1 MKKPRIL
8 FVAMIESV
16 HTARWLNE
24 VQKLNWD
31 IHIFPSSIWKIH
43 PAIKNVTIHDII
55 FQPETADKSVHCN
68 RSIPFIWHNTSDKI
82 NMGLQL
88 LRSNFTSSEKYEKY
102 CAEQLVKVI
111 KRVKPDIIHTLEMQH
126 AGYLTV
132 NAKNIM
138 KNSFPP
144 WIYTPWGNDIYF
156 FGRLPNHVTKIK
168 EVLTACDY
176 YIPKSDRDITLA
188 KEFGFKGEFL
198 TKLPGNGGL
207 NTGMRTYWQPGKC
220 SERKIIMVKGYQG
233 PMNRALVALR
243 AIERCSDILKDYSI
257 IVYFAATEDVKAKV
271 TFISQDTGLQIT
283 ILPTISH
290 EDMLKLYGKARISIS
305 ANISDGVSN
314 SLLESMVMG
323 TFPIESNTSCANEW
337 ITHKKTG
344 FLISPEDPEDII
356 EAIRFAIKNDD
367 LIDQSAE
374 INFQITKNT
383 VDKSIISP
391 KIITLYTE
399 ILEKTK
405 KKPAL

>member
-31 IHIFPSSIWKIH
+31 IHIFPSTIWKIH
-43 PAIKNVTIHDII
+43 PEIKNVTIHDVI
-55 FQPETADKSVHCN
+55 FRPENADKSIRCN
-68 RSIPFIWHNTSDKI
+68 RSILFTWYNISDKI
-82 NMGLQL
+82 NRGLQL
-88 LRSNFTSSEKYEKY
+88 IRSNLTSSENYEKY
-102 CAEQLVKVI
+102 CANRLIKVI
-111 KRVKPDIIHTLEMQH
+111 RRVKPDIIHTLEMQH
-126 AGYLTV
+126 AGYLTLD
-132 NAKNIM
+132 AKKIIG
-138 KNSFPP
+138 NSFPP

-156 FGRLPNHVTKIK
+156 FGHLPNHVVKIK
-168 EVLTACDY
+168 EVLAACDY
-176 YIPKSDRDITLA
+176 YIPKSERDITLA

-207 NTGMRTYWQPGKC
+207 DTKMREYWQPGKC

-257 IVYFAATEDVKAKV
+257 LVYSAATEEVKTKI
-271 TFISQDTGLQIT
+271 TFIANDTGLQIT
-283 ILPTISH
+283 TLSPTSH
-290 EDMLKLYGKARISIS
+290 EEMLKIYGKARISIS

-323 TFPIESNTSCANEW
+323 AFPIESNASCANEW

-344 FLISPEDPEDII
+344 FIISPEDPENIV
-356 EAIRFAIKNDD
+356 EAIKFAIENDD

-374 INFQITKNT
+374 INFQIAKNT

-399 ILEKTK
+399 ILEKIK
-405 KKPAL
+405 KKPIL